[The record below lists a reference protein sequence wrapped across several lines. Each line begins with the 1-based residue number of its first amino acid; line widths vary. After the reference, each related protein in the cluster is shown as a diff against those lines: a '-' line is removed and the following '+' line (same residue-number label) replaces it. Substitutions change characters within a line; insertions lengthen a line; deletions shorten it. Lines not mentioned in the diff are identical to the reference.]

1 MTQQEFTARIG
12 YTPKTEDEFWSIHDE
27 YCNSSFNKDEFCK
40 NWKRIHAPE
49 YRQPC
54 VMNFAT
60 EAETEQKVVELTM
73 KNRVFRV
80 TGRTQICVY

>member
-1 MTQQEFTARIG
+1 MTQQEFTARTG
-12 YTPKTEDEFWSIHDE
+12 YTPKTE
-27 YCNSSFNKDEFCK
+27 DEFCK

-60 EAETEQKVVELTM
+60 EAETEQKVIELTM
-73 KNRVFRV
+73 NNCIFRV

>member
-1 MTQQEFTARIG
+1 MTQQEFTARTG
-12 YTPKTEDEFWSIHDE
+12 YTPKTEGEFWSIHDE
-27 YCNSSFNKDEFCK
+27 YCNSSLNKDEFSK

-60 EAETEQKVVELTM
+60 EAETEQKVIELTM
-73 KNRVFRV
+73 NNRIFRV